1 MNNIILGNLFAIF
14 AMCSDSISSSQKTA
28 KRVLLV
34 QCASQVFYGLG
45 SLVLGGYSAVAQSFV
60 SILRNIAAIRK
71 INNRIIEWTLVGLG
85 VALGLF
91 FNNLGLVGLLPV
103 IANLEYSIAVFR
115 FKDNERALKISYM
128 ICCLLYAVFSLAI
141 LNFVG
146 VISNMVIVVT
156 TIIFLIKGKKTKED

>member
-1 MNNIILGNLFAIF
+1 M
-14 AMCSDSISSSQKTA
+14 
-28 KRVLLV
+28 
-34 QCASQVFYGLG
+34 
-45 SLVLGGYSAVAQSFV
+45 
-60 SILRNIAAIRK
+60 
-71 INNRIIEWTLVGLG
+71 
-85 VALGLF
+85 GLF